1 MKMTLTLELAMASA
15 RSAKRGARFSPSFAK
30 VRTGSEPPL
39 TLRLINGCWS
49 RVTPHRPPRLA
60 ERALAIAS
68 SGVSVMFMPVVL
80 PLKKMSRDEK
90 LRAMEALWAD
100 LSQDEGRFE
109 SPAWHEEALRQA
121 ERAVK
126 AGKAQFSDWEEAKRR
141 IRRKA
146 AKLA

>member
-1 MKMTLTLELAMASA
+1 
-15 RSAKRGARFSPSFAK
+15 
-30 VRTGSEPPL
+30 
-39 TLRLINGCWS
+39 
-49 RVTPHRPPRLA
+49 
-60 ERALAIAS
+60 
-68 SGVSVMFMPVVL
+68 MPVAF

-100 LSQDEGRFE
+100 LSQDEDRFE
-109 SPAWHEEALRQA
+109 SPAWHMQALRES

-126 AGKAQFSDWEEAKRR
+126 NGKARFRKWDEAKER